1 MMIMTF
7 IFVVVI
13 VIYLDIDFCTIREVI
28 RFSLHLRHSFN
39 KL

>member
-1 MMIMTF
+1 MIMTS

-13 VIYLDIDFCTIREVI
+13 VIFRYIDFCTIREVI
-28 RFSLHLRHSFN
+28 RFSLHLKHSFN